1 MKVARVPT
9 PGLCLA
15 LLLTIAGCAGSVSS
29 GKTGTAGTTGGP
41 GTGGSGIV
49 CAGGR
54 ALCGSECVDTTA
66 DTSNCGG
73 CGIPCATGQICQGR
87 QCQCQSGLMDC
98 NGSCVASDGNH
109 CGSCTNVCS
118 ATEVCLNGVCAT
130 DCVEQTVCG
139 TACID
144 LSLSDANCGRC
155 GHACNAGQVCVGGN
169 CGDSS
174 ATGAAGTSGNAGAS
188 GGNPGSGGNAGSTGS
203 GATTGTSG
211 SVGTGRGG
219 TTGTGGSSPTMLLVT
234 SAPNAY
240 WNTSGTLSVVTT
252 GTAEVTVNDA
262 STMQTWEGFGGSFN
276 EMGWSYLL
284 MLSQADRDKALQ
296 LLYGAD
302 GARFAFGRIPIGAS
316 DYAMS
321 RYTLDEAS
329 SGTDPTLASFAITGD
344 MDKLIPYIKAAQA
357 VKGNIRFWGSPWTPP
372 TWMKSSPYQSGNVV
386 SPFDGGTMKSDDATM
401 KAFAQYLIKWV
412 QAYQGQGITVEAIAP
427 QNEPNFGQNY
437 PSCLWGTSTYV
448 TFIGK
453 YLGPAITTAGI
464 STKIMLGTMSND
476 ASGKDPSI
484 MTGVMADATA
494 KPYIKVLGLQWGMQS
509 QLATARSYN
518 LPLWQTEH
526 KCGNYPWNPSGS
538 PTYKATAPNDQAYA
552 VESWGLIRDWIKG
565 GVTAYSA
572 WNMVLDTVGKGIDTT
587 RDWAQNALLTVNTSS
602 KTLALTPT
610 YHVFRH
616 FSQFVD
622 PGAKVVAT
630 SGGDAIAFRNPN
642 GSIVTVMY
650 NAGAAKTTIV
660 SASGKRFQFSM
671 PGSGWAT
678 VVSQ

>member
-1 MKVARVPT
+1 MKAARIPIT
-9 PGLCLA
+9 GAAAA
-15 LLLTIAGCAGSVSS
+15 LLVTLAGCAGSVSS
-29 GKTGTAGTTGGP
+29 GMTGTAGTTGS
-41 GTGGSGIV
+41 GGSGIV
-49 CAGGR
+49 CAGGQV
-54 ALCGSECVDTTA
+54 LCSSACVNTTA
-66 DTSNCGG
+66 DTNNCGG
-73 CGIPCATGQICQGR
+73 CGIPCSIGQICQGG

-98 NGSCVASDGNH
+98 NGSCVPSDANH
-109 CGSCTNVCS
+109 CGTCTNICQ
-118 ATEVCLNGVCAT
+118 ATEVCSNGVCASG
-130 DCVEQTVCG
+130 G
-139 TACID
+139 TGGGG
-144 LSLSDANCGRC
+144 S
-155 GHACNAGQVCVGGN
+155 AGSSGVAGSVGP
-169 CGDSS
+169 
-174 ATGAAGTSGNAGAS
+174 TGGTSGVAGA
-188 GGNPGSGGNAGSTGS
+188 GGSVAATGGG
-203 GATTGTSG
+203 GTSG
-211 SVGTGRGG
+211 TA
-219 TTGTGGSSPTMLLVT
+219 GTGGAAPTMLLVT

-240 WNTSGTLSVVTT
+240 WNTTGTLSVMTT
-252 GTAEVTVNDA
+252 GSADVTVNDA
-262 STMQTWEGFGGSFN
+262 TTMQTWEGFGGSFN
-276 EMGWSYLL
+276 EMGWSYLS
-284 MLSQADRDKALQ
+284 MLSPADRDKAIQ

-321 RYTLDEAS
+321 RYTLDEVA
-329 SGTDPTLASFAITGD
+329 SGTDPNLASFAITRD

-372 TWMKSSPYQSGNVV
+372 TWLKSSPYQSGNVV
-386 SPFDGGTMKSDDATM
+386 SPFDGGTMKTDDATM

-448 TFIGK
+448 TFVGK

-464 STKIMLGTMSND
+464 NLKIMLGTMSND
-476 ASGKDPSI
+476 SGGKDPSI

-494 KPYIKVLGLQWGMQS
+494 KPYIKVLGLQWGMLS
-509 QLATARSYN
+509 QLSTARSYN

-602 KTLALTPT
+602 KTLNPTPT
-610 YHVFRH
+610 YYVFRH

-622 PGAKVVAT
+622 SGAKVVAT

-650 NAGAAKTTIV
+650 NSGGAKTTIV
-660 SASGKRFQFSM
+660 SASGKKFQFSM

>member
-1 MKVARVPT
+1 MKAAP
-9 PGLCLA
+9 
-15 LLLTIAGCAGSVSS
+15 LLTTGLGVALAVGIAGCAGSVSS
-29 GKTGTAGTTGGP
+29 GMTGTSGTTGSTGTAG
-41 GTGGSGIV
+41 SGLF
-49 CAGGR
+49 CAGGQT
-54 ALCGSECVDTTA
+54 LCGSDCADTTA
-66 DTSNCGG
+66 DKDNCGG
-73 CGIPCATGQICQGR
+73 CGIPCSTGQICQAG
-87 QCQCQSGLMDC
+87 QCQCQDGLMDC
-98 NGSCVASDGNH
+98 NGSCVVSNGDH
-109 CGSCTNVCS
+109 CGSCANACS
-118 ATEVCLNGVCAT
+118 ATEVCSN
-130 DCVEQTVCG
+130 
-139 TACID
+139 
-144 LSLSDANCGRC
+144 
-155 GHACNAGQVCVGGN
+155 GN
-169 CGDSS
+169 CVDTSL
-174 ATGAAGTSGNAGAS
+174 TGAAGSAGGD
-188 GGNPGSGGNAGSTGS
+188 GGTGGSVGAAGSGGSGTPGTG
-203 GATTGTSG
+203 G
-211 SVGTGRGG
+211 SVATGRGG
-219 TTGTGGSSPTMLLVT
+219 ATGTAGTGGVAPTMLLVT

-240 WNTSGTLSVVTT
+240 WNTTGTLSVVPT
-252 GTAEVTVNDA
+252 GTTEVTVNDA
-262 STMQTWEGFGGSFN
+262 TTMQTWEGFGGSFN
-276 EMGWSYLL
+276 ELGWSYLS
-284 MLSQADRDKALQ
+284 MLSAADRDKAIQ

-316 DYAMS
+316 DYAIS
-321 RYTLDEAS
+321 RYTLDEVS
-329 SGTDPTLASFAITGD
+329 SGTDSTLASFAITRD
-344 MDKLIPYIKAAQA
+344 ADKLIPYIKAAQA

-372 TWMKSSPYQSGNVV
+372 TWMKSSPYQSGNMV
-386 SPFDGGTMKSDDATM
+386 SPFDGGTMKTDDATM

-412 QAYQGQGITVEAIAP
+412 QAYQAQGITVEAIAP

-448 TFIGK
+448 TFVGK

-494 KPYIKVLGLQWGMQS
+494 KPYIKVLGLQWGMLS
-509 QLATARSYN
+509 QLSTARSYN

-538 PTYKATAPNDQAYA
+538 PAYKTTAPNDQAYA

-602 KTLALTPT
+602 KTLNPTPT
-610 YHVFRH
+610 YYVFRH

-630 SGGDAIAFRNPN
+630 SGGDAVAFRNPN

-671 PGSGWAT
+671 PGGGWAT